1 VATNAS
7 HVDEQK
13 KRPARAAR
21 GGRSRP
27 PSNRKYRKP
36 IERVKRPAETTTLGA
51 GILAAVVSGLG
62 LDGAGVDTTTW
73 LTAAVGLVPFAVSV
87 SVDFI
92 RERKEERELRA
103 DLSARAVAALE
114 ALARIELPLEE
125 LIDEEDQALA
135 TGDRSEPDLSELL
148 LGKTQRAHTST
159 RGKKD
164 GAKVAA
170 EAEGRVASGR
180 RSPAR
185 DKPPGAP

>member
-1 VATNAS
+1 
-7 HVDEQK
+7 
-13 KRPARAAR
+13 
-21 GGRSRP
+21 
-27 PSNRKYRKP
+27 
-36 IERVKRPAETTTLGA
+36 
-51 GILAAVVSGLG
+51 
-62 LDGAGVDTTTW
+62 VDTTTW

-135 TGDRSEPDLSELL
+135 TGDSSEPDLSELL